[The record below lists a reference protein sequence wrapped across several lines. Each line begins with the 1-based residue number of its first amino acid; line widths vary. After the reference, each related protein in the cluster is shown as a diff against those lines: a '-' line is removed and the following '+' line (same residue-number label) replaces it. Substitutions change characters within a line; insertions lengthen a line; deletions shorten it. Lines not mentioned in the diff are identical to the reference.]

1 MPIEVILKNEAGILQ
16 VHRKGI
22 FEVYKPINGRMSWI
36 SRNDPQQAFWFAPK
50 SNRWGIGYL
59 DNIGKQSDC
68 WGIAAVKKTG
78 GKFPLDVLDHL
89 WAYHNEKEG

>member
-1 MPIEVILKNEAGILQ
+1 
-16 VHRKGI
+16 
-22 FEVYKPINGRMSWI
+22 MSLI